1 MSNETS
7 KKLLKIISGQLGV
20 DESEI
25 KVDSHLQEDLDA
37 DQLSIADLL
46 VIIEKEF
53 DVSLDQNQTAQISTV
68 GDILNLITDQ
78 TGDV

>member
-1 MSNETS
+1 MSDKTS
-7 KKLLKIISGQLGV
+7 KKLLKIISEQLGV
-20 DESEI
+20 DRSEI

-46 VIIEKEF
+46 VLIEKEF
-53 DVSLDQNQTAQISTV
+53 DVSLDQNQTVQIETV

>member
-1 MSNETS
+1 MSEEVM
-7 KKLLKIISGQLGV
+7 KKLIKIISSQLGV

-25 KVDSHLQEDLDA
+25 KVGSHLREDFDA

-46 VIIEKEF
+46 VAIEKEF
-53 DVSLDQNQTAQISTV
+53 DISLDQNQTTQIENV
-68 GDILNLITDQ
+68 EDILNLITDQ

>member
-1 MSNETS
+1 MNNETTQ
-7 KKLLKIISGQLGV
+7 KLLKIISGQLGV

-46 VIIEKEF
+46 VAVEKEF
-53 DVSLDQNQTAQISTV
+53 DVSLDQKQTAKISTV

>member
-1 MSNETS
+1 MSDETL
-7 KKLLKIISGQLGV
+7 KKLLKIISEQLGI
-20 DESEI
+20 DYSEI

-46 VIIEKEF
+46 VVIEKEF
-53 DVSLDQNQTAQISTV
+53 TVSLDQNQTAQISTV

>member
-1 MSNETS
+1 MSSETS
-7 KKLLKIISGQLGV
+7 KKLLKIISEQFGV

-46 VIIEKEF
+46 VVIEKEF
-53 DVSLDQNQTAQISTV
+53 AVSLDQNQTAQIATV

>member
-1 MSNETS
+1 MSDETL
-7 KKLLKIISGQLGV
+7 KKLLKIISEQLGI
-20 DESEI
+20 DYAEI

-37 DQLSIADLL
+37 DQLSIVDLL
-46 VIIEKEF
+46 VVIEKEF
-53 DVSLDQNQTAQISTV
+53 AVSLDQNQTAQISTV

>member
-1 MSNETS
+1 MSNETD
-7 KKLLKIISGQLGV
+7 KKLLKIISGQLGI
-20 DESEI
+20 DEAEI

-46 VIIEKEF
+46 VVIEKEF
-53 DVSLDQNQTAQISTV
+53 DVSLDQNQTTQISTV